1 MSLYG
6 VMEMNEVQ
14 SLAQQRLS
22 LDLFP
27 FLLSKQE
34 AFSGLVGSSLRSMG
48 VARRHGVG
56 GLLAPKL

>member
-1 MSLYG
+1 
-6 VMEMNEVQ
+6 MNEVQ